1 MKNERMDRW
10 KDADLPVHI
19 RRLGLV
25 DLPSANWVARARR
38 DGCTDGSTDRH
49 VDVLIDT
56 QIQKWTDGRMD
67 VMDIMD
73 IYI

>member
-25 DLPSANWVARARR
+25 DLPSANWVADARR
-38 DGCTDGSTDRH
+38 VR
-49 VDVLIDT
+49 
-56 QIQKWTDGRMD
+56 WTDGWADRHIDVYTWMD
-67 VMDIMD
+67 RWKGSWVERWMDEK
-73 IYI
+73 